1 MLLLHRDS
9 LLGHPCHPTNEDD
22 FINLTRLNLSIF
34 QGLLARLLS
43 LLDQSLGQFLK
54 LSPSQLSVDVLGA
67 RSISRNK
74 RKINFGLDG
83 GRKFDLRLFRS
94 FTDALNSH
102 SVLGKVDALL
112 LLELGD
118 YVSEEDD
125 IKIFTTEMG
134 ITVGRLDFEDGV
146 LDFKDGDIK
155 GTAAEIVDCDDSI
168 SGFVETIGKSRS
180 GGFVDDSENVQ
191 SGN

>member
-1 MLLLHRDS
+1 MLYRDS
-9 LLGHPCHPTNEDD
+9 LLGHTCHPTNEDD

-43 LLDQSLGQFLK
+43 LLDQCLGQFLK
-54 LSPSQLSVDVLGA
+54 LSSSQFSVDVLGTGG
-67 RSISRNK
+67 ISRDK
-74 RKINFGLDG
+74 RKINFGLNG
-83 GRKFDLRLFRS
+83 GRKFDLRLFGS
-94 FTDALNSH
+94 FTDALNCH
-102 SVLGKVDALL
+102 SILRKVDPLL

-118 YVSEEDD
+118 YVSEEDN
-125 IKIFTTEMG
+125 IEIFTTEMG
-134 ITVGRLDFEDGV
+134 ITVRRLDFEDGV

-155 GTAAEIVDCDDSI
+155 GTAPEIVDCDDCI

-180 GGFVDDSENVQ
+180 SGFVDDSENVQ